1 MASIACA
8 LLTLAVTLPVG
19 LPLEIAGVDIG
30 SKLPSPP
37 RVLSEM
43 AEGILKL
50 EMMPNVS
57 WIKEGHDDM
66 ADLGWNLQ
74 LWP

>member
-8 LLTLAVTLPVG
+8 LLTLAVTLPAG
-19 LPLEIAGVDIG
+19 LPLEIAGFDIG
-30 SKLPSPP
+30 SKLLAPP

-43 AEGILKL
+43 AEGILHF
-50 EMMPNVS
+50 EMTPNVS
-57 WIKEGHDDM
+57 RKKDHEDM

-74 LWP
+74 LWL

>member
-1 MASIACA
+1 MASVAFA
-8 LLTLAVTLPVG
+8 LLILAVTLPAG
-19 LPLEIAGVDIG
+19 LPLEIAGFDIG
-30 SKLPSPP
+30 SKVLSAP

-43 AEGILKL
+43 AEGILHF
-50 EMMPNVS
+50 EMTPNVS
-57 WIKEGHDDM
+57 RKKEGHEDV

>member
-8 LLTLAVTLPVG
+8 LLTLAVTLPAG
-19 LPLEIAGVDIG
+19 LPLEIAGFDIG
-30 SKLPSPP
+30 RKLPSPP

-43 AEGILKL
+43 AEGILHL
-50 EMMPNVS
+50 GMTPNVS
-57 WIKEGHDDM
+57 REKGSHDDVV
-66 ADLGWNLQ
+66 DLGWNLQ